1 MKIYILTIVD
11 LENVGFNPKDVEVF
25 TDYTKANERMK
36 ELYLEQCKKY
46 GIAEPFNE
54 GAMGCDYGYG
64 EGSYAY
70 TTDHYFDIFEKE
82 I

>member
-11 LENVGFNPKDVEVF
+11 LQNVGFNPKDVEVF
-25 TDYTKANERMK
+25 TDSTKANERMK
-36 ELYLEQCKKY
+36 ELYLEQCERY
-46 GIAEPFNE
+46 GHEHPFE
-54 GAMGCDYGYG
+54 SDDISYGYG